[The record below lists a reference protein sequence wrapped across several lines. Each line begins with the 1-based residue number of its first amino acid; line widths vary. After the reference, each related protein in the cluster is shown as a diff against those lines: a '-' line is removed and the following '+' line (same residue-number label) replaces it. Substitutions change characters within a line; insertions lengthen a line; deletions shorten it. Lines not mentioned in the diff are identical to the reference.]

1 MLEAIALCETIS
13 GNKMNYQYSET
24 NRSGD
29 HIWYISNLN
38 KFKEHYPGWD
48 WTYDL
53 KETMVQIHDSMVAR
67 LAVAN

>member
-1 MLEAIALCETIS
+1 
-13 GNKMNYQYSET
+13 MNYQYSET

-38 KFKEHYPGWD
+38 KFKEQYPGWD

-53 KETMVQIHDSMVAR
+53 KVTMSQIHDSMVAR
-67 LAVAN
+67 LTVAK